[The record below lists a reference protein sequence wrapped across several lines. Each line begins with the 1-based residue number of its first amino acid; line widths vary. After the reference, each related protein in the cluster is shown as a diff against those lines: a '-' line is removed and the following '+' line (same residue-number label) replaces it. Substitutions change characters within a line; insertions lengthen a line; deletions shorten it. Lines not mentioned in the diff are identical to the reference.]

1 MSSSP
6 PSLDDLFRRTLARR
20 GDALALTDPPDK
32 VRVTGT
38 APRRLTYAQA
48 DAAISAIARHFN
60 QAMLPKGSIVALQM
74 PNTVEAVLTLLGI
87 LRAGLVAAPLP
98 QLWRDADLVAALG
111 NISARGLVTCASID
125 GADHAALALR
135 AAADTMSIRHVCG
148 FGALPDEIVRI
159 DETAGASTLPHESV
173 SARDAALVTF
183 DVTADGLV
191 PVTRNHMQAIAGGLA
206 VYLECGMGQDVML
219 STLPPSNFAGLSATL
234 TSWLL
239 SGGTL
244 ALHHAFDPALLKRQL
259 RDENCDALVVPGP
272 LASRLADAGLYDD
285 ARALRQVIALW
296 RMPEQVMS
304 SADWLSET
312 ASLTDVYAFGETG
325 LFSAKRITKAPANIL
340 PGPTSA
346 PRGRSGAA
354 MVGETQITFRGTL
367 ALRGPMTVPA
377 STEKGADWIDTGYA
391 ARRDRKTGGLV
402 ITAPPPGIHAVGGY
416 RFRTGDLNDWAN
428 ALGDDVMLT
437 ALPDRLASHRL
448 AGRAPDNA
456 AARKAATDRGLN
468 ALIPDAFRERGAK
481 VLLGGD

>member
-1 MSSSP
+1 MSSTP

-20 GDALALTDPPDK
+20 ADALALIDPPDK
-32 VRVTGT
+32 ARITGT

-60 QAMLPKGSIVALQM
+60 QAMLPKGSVVALQL
-74 PNTVEAVLTLLGI
+74 PNTVEAALTLLGI
-87 LRAGLVAAPLP
+87 MRSGLVAAPLP
-98 QLWRDADLVAALG
+98 QLWRHADLTAALTG
-111 NISARGLVTCASID
+111 ISARGLVTFASID
-125 GADHAALALR
+125 GTDHAALALR
-135 AAADTMSIRHVCG
+135 AAAETMSIRHVCG
-148 FGALPDEIVRI
+148 FGALPNEIVRI
-159 DETAGASTLPHESV
+159 DETAGLSTLPQEEIA
-173 SARDAALVTF
+173 ARDAAVVTF
-183 DVTADGLV
+183 DITADGLA
-191 PVTRNHMQAIAGGLA
+191 PVTRNHLQAIAGGLA

-219 STLPPSNFAGLSATL
+219 STLPPSSFAGASATL

-285 ARALRQVIALW
+285 ARALRRVIGLW

-304 SADWLSET
+304 SAEWLSET

-325 LFSAKRITKAPANIL
+325 LFSAKRLTKSPANIL
-340 PGPTSA
+340 PGPYGA

-354 MVGETQITFRGTL
+354 TVGETQITFRGTL

-377 STEKGADWIDTGYA
+377 SAEKGEDWIDTGFS
-391 ARRDRKTGGLV
+391 ARRDRKSGGLV

-416 RFRTGDLNDWAN
+416 RFRSGDLNDWAG
-428 ALGDDVMLT
+428 ALGDEVMLT
-437 ALPDRLASHRL
+437 ALPDRMSGYRL
-448 AGRAPDNA
+448 AGRATNNA
-456 AARKAATDRGLN
+456 AARKTATDQGLN
-468 ALIPDAFRERGAK
+468 ALVSDAFRERGAK